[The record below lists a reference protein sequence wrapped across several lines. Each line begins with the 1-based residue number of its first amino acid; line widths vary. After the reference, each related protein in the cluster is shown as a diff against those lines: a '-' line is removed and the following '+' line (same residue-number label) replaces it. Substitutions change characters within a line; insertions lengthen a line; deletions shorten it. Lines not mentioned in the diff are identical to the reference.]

1 MTHKFDLSFL
11 FVANHFP
18 SQVMKQSCRFLFEV
32 YSVLGPLANSE
43 VLNSIKADLQSQK
56 QTTESSTLAACLTGN
71 TSLGGIDHLE
81 SPEADAKHVEKVNR
95 LTDDFFSKLPTPCDW
110 KSAALAKS
118 KFELEQDERLEAL
131 QEAMRARYRSSKR
144 MQRMENDRIDL
155 AMEAVNAGQHSSQVG
170 EKVEPRANEEEL
182 MRLRQR
188 VAELEDREKRISML
202 RNVKVKRQKRK
213 RRPV

>member
-1 MTHKFDLSFL
+1 
-11 FVANHFP
+11 
-18 SQVMKQSCRFLFEV
+18 
-32 YSVLGPLANSE
+32 
-43 VLNSIKADLQSQK
+43 
-56 QTTESSTLAACLTGN
+56 
-71 TSLGGIDHLE
+71 
-81 SPEADAKHVEKVNR
+81 
-95 LTDDFFSKLPTPCDW
+95 
-110 KSAALAKS
+110 
-118 KFELEQDERLEAL
+118 
-131 QEAMRARYRSSKR
+131 MRARYRSSKR

-155 AMEAVNAGQHSSQVG
+155 AMEAVNAGRHSSQVG